1 MWSDLDFSQI
11 CVFQCTRFHWK
22 FVRFYMTKR
31 CFMGTEAVVEMVINQ
46 GGLAQMEISI
56 SHLFLRAWKMVASLS
71 HLSITS
77 AQNSEFCCNNF
88 ESHKRW
94 LKSNLKFVL
103 GFSKCLLHVMSQR
116 NLIEHDLRSWHDD
129 FWGRLMETN
138 GERQILRHHF
148 KWHFLRFV
156 LFCFSYFFPFCI

>member
-1 MWSDLDFSQI
+1 MLINKFDSLFLWYTYMWSELVCRQI
-11 CVFQCTRFHWK
+11 CVFRCTRFHWK

-77 AQNSEFCCNNF
+77 AQNYEFCCNNF

-129 FWGRLMETN
+129 FWWQRGADWWRPMERDKYYAT
-138 GERQILRHHF
+138 I
-148 KWHFLRFV
+148 
-156 LFCFSYFFPFCI
+156 